1 MRAGSLLPIF
11 VASFVAISF
20 LVFAPAAHAETIPIE
35 IQFTGLNFI
44 LDGASQDIFDAK
56 ASNSTRAGTDPT
68 KSDPLNSVEFQVD
81 STVYRDTTDVY
92 ADLYVKD
99 ASGLPKGGGFITTGG
114 NGGGAGG
121 AFGFDLFG
129 TADAEGPWKLELNI
143 SSLDVYYIGGGIAVA
158 ALGKV
163 TSISGQSLPFSLAD
177 IDTSKDVSLTFSSS
191 SLKDITNDGTSLTA
205 FKAVGSGNITATLV
219 PEPSTFVGL
228 LMGALVLVASASARR
243 KR

>member
-1 MRAGSLLPIF
+1 MRARSFLPIL
-11 VASFVAISF
+11 VASFVVISF

-44 LDGASQDIFDAK
+44 LDGASQDIFDAT
-56 ASNSTRAGTDPT
+56 ASNTTRAGTPDPT
-68 KSDPLNSVEFQVD
+68 KSDPLNSVEFETE
-81 STVYRDTTDVY
+81 SGVYRDTTNVY
-92 ADLYVKD
+92 ADLYVKG
-99 ASGLPKGGGFITTGG
+99 ASGLAKGGGYITTTG
-114 NGGGAGG
+114 NGD

-129 TADAEGPWKLELNI
+129 TADAEGPLWKLELNI
-143 SSLDVYYIGGGIAVA
+143 TSLDVYYIGGGIAVA

-163 TSISGQSLPFSLAD
+163 TSISGQSLPFGLAD

-191 SLKDITNDGTSLTA
+191 NLKDVTDDGTSLTA
-205 FKAVGSGNITATLV
+205 FKAAGSGNITATV

-228 LMGALVLVASASARR
+228 LMGALVLVASAWARR